1 MKRIFTLFICFF
13 TCFAA
18 FFSASCAKTKDY
30 FDYVSEYRQNVL
42 LAANGDNLLKIYAS
56 NKEYPYKA
64 DGIKRPTS
72 TVCEFFFY
80 APSGENNYVLS
91 FHYDGKTHGGDL
103 SYDSVKKYYYYS
115 CSLDL
120 SQCKSLSVDVFAGEQ
135 KQTYNAATVLTEST
149 LSAKNVLSSLAN
161 KESELFSS
169 LLQKGEFLGEIYLRV
184 LYEERVYYYV
194 GIISQTGKI
203 TAFLVDG
210 ETGNVIA
217 KRQN

>member
-103 SYDSVKKYYYYS
+103 SYDRVKNIITI
-115 CSLDL
+115 LAHL
-120 SQCKSLSVDVFAGEQ
+120 TFLNVNPFRWTFSQ
-135 KQTYNAATVLTEST
+135 
-149 LSAKNVLSSLAN
+149 AN
-161 KESELFSS
+161 KNKLIT
-169 LLQKGEFLGEIYLRV
+169 LLP
-184 LYEERVYYYV
+184 
-194 GIISQTGKI
+194 S
-203 TAFLVDG
+203 
-210 ETGNVIA
+210 
-217 KRQN
+217 